1 MPDHRIAPVCALA
14 AVLLVSGCDGA
25 APAAGGGA
33 AAGAPPPEVGVVTVA
48 ARPVTLTAELP
59 GRTAAYRIAEV
70 RPQVGGIIQ
79 ERRFQEGAEIAA
91 GQVLYQIDAAPYE
104 AARDSAGA
112 ALARSRAA
120 LERAQLKADRYKRLL
135 ESKSV
140 SQEDY
145 DDVRVALK
153 EAAASVAVD
162 EAALATARIQLA
174 YTRVTSPIAG
184 RIGRSSLTQGA
195 LVTAN
200 QDQALATVQQ
210 LDPIYV
216 DLTQSSA
223 QLLRLRQDL
232 RAGRLERA
240 SDEPPR
246 VTLVLEDGST
256 HDQAGRLALYE
267 VTVAQDTGTVTLRA
281 TFPNPDHLLLPGM
294 FVRAVVEEGVRPD
307 AILVPQQAVQRDRRG
322 NPPALGLG
330 GDGTVEERR
339 LETGRTIGSRWLI
352 DAGLEPGDRLIVEG
366 VQKVHP
372 GDVAQ
377 GVDVSDQPAFSAVAG
392 NAEIAVRR

>member
-1 MPDHRIAPVCALA
+1 MLA
-14 AVLLVSGCDGA
+14 ALLLVSGCDGS
-25 APAAGGGA
+25 PAKAGGGA
-33 AAGAPPPEVGVVTVA
+33 KAGPGAPVPEVGVVTVK
-48 ARPVTLTAELP
+48 ARPVTLTTELP
-59 GRTAAYRIAEV
+59 GRTSPYRVAEV

-91 GQVLYQIDAAPYE
+91 GQVLYQIDPAPYQT
-104 AARDSAGA
+104 ARDSAEA
-112 ALARSRAA
+112 ALTRERAA
-120 LERAQLKADRYKRLL
+120 LERAQLKADRYAKLL
-135 ESKSV
+135 QSKSV
-140 SQEDY
+140 SQEDS
-145 DDVRVALK
+145 DDVQAALK

-184 RIGRSSLTQGA
+184 QIGRSSLTQGA

-216 DLTQSSA
+216 DLTQSSV
-223 QLLRLRQDL
+223 QLLRLRQAL
-232 RAGRLERA
+232 RAGRLQRPAGEQ
-240 SDEPPR
+240 PR
-246 VTLVLEDGST
+246 VMLILEDGSNY
-256 HDQAGRLALYE
+256 DQTGRLALYE
-267 VTVAQDTGTVTLRA
+267 VTVEQDTGTVTLRA

-294 FVRAVVEEGVRPD
+294 FVRAVVEEGVQPD

-322 NPPALGLG
+322 NPTALVLG
-330 GDGTVEERR
+330 DDGKVEERK
-339 LETGRTIGSRWLI
+339 LETGRTVGSGWLI

-366 VQKVHP
+366 VQKVRP

-377 GVDVSDQPAFSAVAG
+377 GVDVSGEPAFSALAA
-392 NAEIAVRR
+392 NP